1 MKIPLSRINSRA
13 HMEFQRIAI
22 VQSKKYKNAS
32 ESFCKCLLKSLKRK
46 GFTLN
51 QIYVFKVSELED
63 IPRAVK
69 TLARVEK
76 PAAFTSI
83 IAIGVLVKSL
93 NCGNRSKADFLNY
106 SIMKI
111 GLDFDV
117 HVKNSILMV
126 DKVPNKKSFWNKLV
140 SNTTRS
146 VQTSNELMNS
156 LTNYIYLDE

>member
-1 MKIPLSRINSRA
+1 
-13 HMEFQRIAI
+13 MEFQRIAI

-32 ESFCKCLLKSLKRK
+32 ESICKCLLKSLKRR

-51 QIYVFKVSELED
+51 QIYVFKVTEIED

-76 PAAFTSI
+76 PAPFTSI
-83 IAIGVLVKSL
+83 IAIGVLVKSVS
-93 NCGNRSKADFLNY
+93 CGNRSKADFLNS
-106 SIMKI
+106 SIMKT

-117 HVKNSILMV
+117 HVKNSILIV
-126 DKVPNKKSFWNKLV
+126 DKVPNKKCSWNKLV
-140 SNTTRS
+140 NNTTKS
-146 VQTSNELMNS
+146 IKTSNELINS